1 MPSER
6 QETVST
12 DAESVG
18 ADPRYYVASVARAA
32 HVLKA
37 VADHNGPVSL
47 ARLAKHLVWN
57 KAAVYRIVR
66 TLDALGFLR
75 STDGGYV
82 PGPALI
88 TLGQAALEATGLLPV
103 ARPHLEALS
112 EELVETVVLTV
123 LDGPDIVYVDCIEVE
138 AVLMTR
144 STVGAHLPAYCT
156 CSGQV
161 QLAGL
166 TDSEVRKRLSKVDM
180 LNRGPNTLSS
190 MPELIQRLETIRD
203 DGYAVNDQELAVG
216 PPLAGCARILLQR
229 QGGRGLERLGA
240 HGPGVARQPAAVPAR
255 STDRR
260 GEDQPGPRSAGR
272 LQSGRGLREVRL
284 KPVKATVGCDPGLVA
299 IAIDLVVAGIRDD
312 TETFAGG
319 RNGVVGRDLHV

>member
-1 MPSER
+1 MSREIVP
-6 QETVST
+6 T

-18 ADPRYYVASVARAA
+18 ADARYYVESVARAA
-32 HVLKA
+32 HVLKVIA
-37 VADHNGPVSL
+37 ACNGPASV
-47 ARLAKHLVWN
+47 AGLAKHLGWN

-75 STDGGYV
+75 SADGGYV

-112 EELVETVVLTV
+112 EELGETVVLTV

-144 STVGAHLPAYCT
+144 SEVGAHLPAYCT

-166 TDSEVRKRLSKVDM
+166 TDSEVRKRLRKVAM
-180 LNRGPNTLSS
+180 VSRGPNTLSS
-190 MPELIQRLETIRD
+190 LPELIERLDTIRGA
-203 DGYAVNDQELAVG
+203 GYAVNDQELAVG
-216 PPLAGCARILLQR
+216 HRSLAVPVFSYNGRVAAALSVSVPAARVPLDDLKGFLPTLLTAADKISR
-229 QGGRGLERLGA
+229 DLGA
-240 HGPGVARQPAAVPAR
+240 PAA
-255 STDRR
+255 S
-260 GEDQPGPRSAGR
+260 S
-272 LQSGRGLREVRL
+272 L
-284 KPVKATVGCDPGLVA
+284 
-299 IAIDLVVAGIRDD
+299 
-312 TETFAGG
+312 TEAYE
-319 RNGVVGRDLHV
+319 RCV

>member
-18 ADPRYYVASVARAA
+18 ADPRYYVESVARAA
-32 HVLKA
+32 QVLKA

-123 LDGPDIVYVDCIEVE
+123 LDGPDIVYVNCIEVE

-190 MPELIQRLETIRD
+190 VPELIRRLETIRD

-216 PPLAGCARILLQR
+216 HRSLAVPVFSYNGKVAAALSVSVPTARVSLVNLQR
-229 QGGRGLERLGA
+229 FLPALLTTAEKISRDLGA
-240 HGPGVARQPAAVPAR
+240 PAASSLTAAYAR
-255 STDRR
+255 
-260 GEDQPGPRSAGR
+260 
-272 LQSGRGLREVRL
+272 
-284 KPVKATVGCDPGLVA
+284 CD
-299 IAIDLVVAGIRDD
+299 
-312 TETFAGG
+312 
-319 RNGVVGRDLHV
+319 

>member
-6 QETVST
+6 QAIVST

-18 ADPRYYVASVARAA
+18 ADPRYYVESVARAA
-32 HVLKA
+32 HVLKVIA
-37 VADHNGPVSL
+37 VRNGPVSV
-47 ARLAKHLVWN
+47 AGLAKHLAWN
-57 KAAVYRIVR
+57 KAVVYRIVR
-66 TLDALGFLR
+66 TLDALGLLR

-82 PGPALI
+82 PGPTLI

-112 EELVETVVLTV
+112 EDLGETVVLTV
-123 LDGPDIVYVDCIEVE
+123 LDGPDIVYIDCIAVE

-156 CSGQV
+156 CSGQI

-180 LNRGPNTLSS
+180 VNRGPNTMSS
-190 MPELIQRLETIRD
+190 VPELIRRLETIRD

-216 PPLAGCARILLQR
+216 HRSLAVPVFSYNGNVAAALSVSVPTARVSLTDLQR
-229 QGGRGLERLGA
+229 FLPALLTAADKISRDLGA
-240 HGPGVARQPAAVPAR
+240 PAASSLTAAYT
-255 STDRR
+255 S
-260 GEDQPGPRSAGR
+260 
-272 LQSGRGLREVRL
+272 
-284 KPVKATVGCDPGLVA
+284 CD
-299 IAIDLVVAGIRDD
+299 
-312 TETFAGG
+312 
-319 RNGVVGRDLHV
+319 

>member
-1 MPSER
+1 MPSVSR
-6 QETVST
+6 GTAST

-18 ADPRYYVASVARAA
+18 ADPRYYVESVARAA
-32 HVLKA
+32 HVLKVIA
-37 VADHNGPVSL
+37 GRSGPTSVAG
-47 ARLAKHLVWN
+47 LAKHLAWN
-57 KAAVYRIVR
+57 KAAVYRVVR

-112 EELVETVVLTV
+112 QELVETVVLTV
-123 LDGPDIVYVDCIEVE
+123 LDGPDIVYIDCIEVE

-166 TDSEVRKRLSKVDM
+166 PDSEVRKRLRKVAM
-180 LNRGPNTLSS
+180 VNRGPNTLSS
-190 MPELIQRLETIRD
+190 VPELIGRLETIRAE
-203 DGYAVNDQELAVG
+203 GFAVNDQELAVG
-216 PPLAGCARILLQR
+216 HRSLAVPVFSYNGTVAAALSVSVPAARVPLDDLKGFLPTLLTAADKISR
-229 QGGRGLERLGA
+229 DLGA
-240 HGPGVARQPAAVPAR
+240 PATSSLTAAYN
-255 STDRR
+255 RR
-260 GEDQPGPRSAGR
+260 
-272 LQSGRGLREVRL
+272 V
-284 KPVKATVGCDPGLVA
+284 
-299 IAIDLVVAGIRDD
+299 
-312 TETFAGG
+312 
-319 RNGVVGRDLHV
+319 

>member
-6 QETVST
+6 QAIVST

-18 ADPRYYVASVARAA
+18 ADPRYYVESVARAA
-32 HVLKA
+32 HVLKVIA
-37 VADHNGPVSL
+37 VRNGPVSV
-47 ARLAKHLVWN
+47 AGLAKHLAWN
-57 KAAVYRIVR
+57 KAVVYRIVR
-66 TLDALGFLR
+66 TLDALGLLR

-112 EELVETVVLTV
+112 EELGETVVLTV
-123 LDGPDIVYVDCIEVE
+123 LDGPDIVYIDCIEVE

-180 LNRGPNTLSS
+180 VNRGPNTMSS
-190 MPELIQRLETIRD
+190 LPELIRRLEAIRD

-216 PPLAGCARILLQR
+216 HRSLAVPVFSYDGKVAAALSVSVPTARVSLAYLQR
-229 QGGRGLERLGA
+229 FLPALLTAADKISRDLGA
-240 HGPGVARQPAAVPAR
+240 PAASSLTAAYAR
-255 STDRR
+255 C
-260 GEDQPGPRSAGR
+260 
-272 LQSGRGLREVRL
+272 V
-284 KPVKATVGCDPGLVA
+284 
-299 IAIDLVVAGIRDD
+299 
-312 TETFAGG
+312 
-319 RNGVVGRDLHV
+319 

>member
-1 MPSER
+1 MPSVSR
-6 QETVST
+6 GIVST

-18 ADPRYYVASVARAA
+18 ADPRYYVESVARAA
-32 HVLKA
+32 HVLKVIA
-37 VADHNGPVSL
+37 GRSGPMSVAG
-47 ARLAKHLVWN
+47 LAKHLEWN

-112 EELVETVVLTV
+112 KELVETVVLTV
-123 LDGPDIVYVDCIEVE
+123 LDGPDIVYIDCIEVE

-166 TDSEVRKRLSKVDM
+166 PDSEVRKRLRKVAM
-180 LNRGPNTLSS
+180 VNRGPNTLSS
-190 MPELIQRLETIRD
+190 LPELISRLETIRAE
-203 DGYAVNDQELAVG
+203 GYAVNDQELAVG
-216 PPLAGCARILLQR
+216 HRSLAVPVFSYNGTVAAALSVSVPAARVPLDDLKGLLPTLLTAADKISR
-229 QGGRGLERLGA
+229 DLGA
-240 HGPGVARQPAAVPAR
+240 PAASSLTEAYE
-255 STDRR
+255 RR
-260 GEDQPGPRSAGR
+260 
-272 LQSGRGLREVRL
+272 
-284 KPVKATVGCDPGLVA
+284 
-299 IAIDLVVAGIRDD
+299 I
-312 TETFAGG
+312 
-319 RNGVVGRDLHV
+319 

>member
-216 PPLAGCARILLQR
+216 HRSLAVPVFSYNGKVAAALSVSVPTARVSLVNLQR
-229 QGGRGLERLGA
+229 FLPALLTVAEKISRDLGA
-240 HGPGVARQPAAVPAR
+240 LAASSLAAAYAR
-255 STDRR
+255 
-260 GEDQPGPRSAGR
+260 
-272 LQSGRGLREVRL
+272 
-284 KPVKATVGCDPGLVA
+284 CD
-299 IAIDLVVAGIRDD
+299 
-312 TETFAGG
+312 
-319 RNGVVGRDLHV
+319 

>member
-18 ADPRYYVASVARAA
+18 ADPRYYVESVARAA
-32 HVLKA
+32 QVLKA

-123 LDGPDIVYVDCIEVE
+123 LDGPDIVYVNCIEVE

-144 STVGAHLPAYCT
+144 STVGARLPAYCT

-190 MPELIQRLETIRD
+190 VPELIRRLETIRD

-216 PPLAGCARILLQR
+216 HRSLAVPVFSYNGKVAAALSVSVPTARVSLVNLQR
-229 QGGRGLERLGA
+229 FLPALLTTAEKISRDLGA
-240 HGPGVARQPAAVPAR
+240 PAASSLTAAYAR
-255 STDRR
+255 
-260 GEDQPGPRSAGR
+260 
-272 LQSGRGLREVRL
+272 
-284 KPVKATVGCDPGLVA
+284 CD
-299 IAIDLVVAGIRDD
+299 
-312 TETFAGG
+312 
-319 RNGVVGRDLHV
+319 

>member
-1 MPSER
+1 MPSVSR
-6 QETVST
+6 ETVST

-18 ADPRYYVASVARAA
+18 ADARYYVESVARAA
-32 HVLKA
+32 HVLKVIA
-37 VADHNGPVSL
+37 GRNGPASV
-47 ARLAKHLVWN
+47 AGLAKHLGWN

-103 ARPHLEALS
+103 ARPHLETLS
-112 EELVETVVLTV
+112 EALGETVVLTV
-123 LDGPDIVYVDCIEVE
+123 LDGPDIVYIDCIEVE

-166 TDSEVRKRLSKVDM
+166 TDSEVRKRLRKVAM
-180 LNRGPNTLSS
+180 VNRGPNTLSS
-190 MPELIQRLETIRD
+190 VPELIERLDTIRGE
-203 DGYAVNDQELAVG
+203 GYAVNDQELAVG
-216 PPLAGCARILLQR
+216 HRSLAVPVFSYNGRVAAALSVSVPAARVMLDDLKGFLPTLLTAADKISR
-229 QGGRGLERLGA
+229 DLGA
-240 HGPGVARQPAAVPAR
+240 PAA
-255 STDRR
+255 S
-260 GEDQPGPRSAGR
+260 S
-272 LQSGRGLREVRL
+272 L
-284 KPVKATVGCDPGLVA
+284 
-299 IAIDLVVAGIRDD
+299 
-312 TETFAGG
+312 TEAYE
-319 RNGVVGRDLHV
+319 RCV

>member
-1 MPSER
+1 MSR
-6 QETVST
+6 GTVST

-18 ADPRYYVASVARAA
+18 ADPRYYVESVARAA
-32 HVLKA
+32 HVLKVIA
-37 VADHNGPVSL
+37 GRSGPASVAE
-47 ARLAKHLVWN
+47 LAKHLEWN

-88 TLGQAALEATGLLPV
+88 ALGQAALEATGLLPV

-112 EELVETVVLTV
+112 KELVETVVLTV
-123 LDGPDIVYVDCIEVE
+123 LDGPDIVYIDCIEVE

-166 TDSEVRKRLSKVDM
+166 PDSEVRKRLRKVAM
-180 LNRGPNTLSS
+180 VNRGPNTLSS
-190 MPELIQRLETIRD
+190 LPELIRRLEAIRGE
-203 DGYAVNDQELAVG
+203 GYAVNDQELAVG
-216 PPLAGCARILLQR
+216 HRSLAVPVFSYDGAVAAALSVSVPTARVPLDDLKGLLPTLLTAADKISR
-229 QGGRGLERLGA
+229 DLGA
-240 HGPGVARQPAAVPAR
+240 PAASSLTEAYE
-255 STDRR
+255 RR
-260 GEDQPGPRSAGR
+260 
-272 LQSGRGLREVRL
+272 
-284 KPVKATVGCDPGLVA
+284 
-299 IAIDLVVAGIRDD
+299 I
-312 TETFAGG
+312 
-319 RNGVVGRDLHV
+319 

>member
-1 MPSER
+1 MPSVSR
-6 QETVST
+6 ETVLT

-18 ADPRYYVASVARAA
+18 ADPRYYIESVARAA
-32 HVLKA
+32 HVLKV
-37 VADHNGPVSL
+37 VAGRNSPMSVAG
-47 ARLAKHLVWN
+47 LAKQLEWN

-88 TLGQAALEATGLLPV
+88 MLGQAALDATGLLPV
-103 ARPHLEALS
+103 AHPHLEALS

-166 TDSEVRKRLSKVDM
+166 TDSEVSKRLSKVDM
-180 LNRGPNTLSS
+180 VTRGPNTLPSI
-190 MPELIQRLETIRD
+190 PELIQRLETIRA

-216 PPLAGCARILLQR
+216 HRSLAVPVFSYDGGVAAALSVSVPTARVSLADLQR
-229 QGGRGLERLGA
+229 FLPALLTAAEKISRDLGA
-240 HGPGVARQPAAVPAR
+240 PA
-255 STDRR
+255 D
-260 GEDQPGPRSAGR
+260 
-272 LQSGRGLREVRL
+272 SGLTAAYKR
-284 KPVKATVGCDPGLVA
+284 CD
-299 IAIDLVVAGIRDD
+299 
-312 TETFAGG
+312 
-319 RNGVVGRDLHV
+319 

>member
-1 MPSER
+1 VPSVSREA
-6 QETVST
+6 VST

-18 ADPRYYVASVARAA
+18 ADPRYYIESVARAA
-32 HVLKA
+32 HVLKVIA
-37 VADHNGPVSL
+37 GRNGPMSV
-47 ARLAKHLVWN
+47 AGLAKHLGWN

-88 TLGQAALEATGLLPV
+88 TLGQAALDATGLLPV

-166 TDSEVRKRLSKVDM
+166 ADSEVSKRLSKVDM
-180 LNRGPNTLSS
+180 VTRGPNTLPSV
-190 MPELIQRLETIRD
+190 PELIRRLETIRN

-216 PPLAGCARILLQR
+216 HRSLAVPVFSYDGRVAAALSASVPTARVSLADLQR
-229 QGGRGLERLGA
+229 FLPALLTAAEKISRDLGA
-240 HGPGVARQPAAVPAR
+240 PSDSSLTAAYAR
-255 STDRR
+255 
-260 GEDQPGPRSAGR
+260 
-272 LQSGRGLREVRL
+272 
-284 KPVKATVGCDPGLVA
+284 CD
-299 IAIDLVVAGIRDD
+299 
-312 TETFAGG
+312 
-319 RNGVVGRDLHV
+319 

>member
-18 ADPRYYVASVARAA
+18 ADPRYYVESVARAA
-32 HVLKA
+32 YALKA

-47 ARLAKHLVWN
+47 ARLAKHLAWN

-190 MPELIQRLETIRD
+190 VPELIQRLETIRD

-216 PPLAGCARILLQR
+216 HRSLAVPVFSYNGKVAAALSVSVPTARVSLVNLQR
-229 QGGRGLERLGA
+229 FLPALLTTAEKISRDLGA
-240 HGPGVARQPAAVPAR
+240 PAASSLAAAYAR
-255 STDRR
+255 
-260 GEDQPGPRSAGR
+260 
-272 LQSGRGLREVRL
+272 
-284 KPVKATVGCDPGLVA
+284 CD
-299 IAIDLVVAGIRDD
+299 
-312 TETFAGG
+312 
-319 RNGVVGRDLHV
+319 

>member
-1 MPSER
+1 MLRGHDNCRPTDLVQVPS
-6 QETVST
+6 VSRGIVPT

-18 ADPRYYVASVARAA
+18 ADPRYYIESVARAA
-32 HVLKA
+32 QVLKVIA
-37 VADHNGPVSL
+37 ARNGPASV
-47 ARLAKHLVWN
+47 AGLAKQSGWN

-75 STDGGYV
+75 TTDGGYV

-112 EELVETVVLTV
+112 EALGETVVLTV

-166 TDSEVRKRLSKVDM
+166 TDPAVRKRLGNVAMVS
-180 LNRGPNTLSS
+180 RGPSTLTSL
-190 MPELIQRLETIRD
+190 PELIRRLEKIRAE
-203 DGYAVNDQELAVG
+203 GYAVNDQELAVG
-216 PPLAGCARILLQR
+216 HRSLAVPVFSYNGKVAAALSVSVPAARVSLGDLKGFLPTLLTAAEKISR
-229 QGGRGLERLGA
+229 DLGA
-240 HGPGVARQPAAVPAR
+240 PAA
-255 STDRR
+255 S
-260 GEDQPGPRSAGR
+260 S
-272 LQSGRGLREVRL
+272 L
-284 KPVKATVGCDPGLVA
+284 
-299 IAIDLVVAGIRDD
+299 
-312 TETFAGG
+312 TEAYTRCA
-319 RNGVVGRDLHV
+319 

>member
-6 QETVST
+6 QAIVST

-18 ADPRYYVASVARAA
+18 ADPRYYVESVARAA
-32 HVLKA
+32 HVLKVIA
-37 VADHNGPVSL
+37 GRNGPVSV
-47 ARLAKHLVWN
+47 AGLAKHLAWN
-57 KAAVYRIVR
+57 KAVVYRIVR
-66 TLDALGFLR
+66 TLDALGLLR

-112 EELVETVVLTV
+112 EELGETVVLTV
-123 LDGPDIVYVDCIEVE
+123 LDGPDIVYIDCIEVE

-180 LNRGPNTLSS
+180 VNRGPNTMSS
-190 MPELIQRLETIRD
+190 LPELIRRLEAIRD

-216 PPLAGCARILLQR
+216 HRSLAVPVFSYDGKVAAALSVSVPTARVSLAYLQR
-229 QGGRGLERLGA
+229 FLPALLTAADKISRDLGA
-240 HGPGVARQPAAVPAR
+240 SAASSLTAAYARCV
-255 STDRR
+255 
-260 GEDQPGPRSAGR
+260 
-272 LQSGRGLREVRL
+272 
-284 KPVKATVGCDPGLVA
+284 
-299 IAIDLVVAGIRDD
+299 
-312 TETFAGG
+312 
-319 RNGVVGRDLHV
+319 